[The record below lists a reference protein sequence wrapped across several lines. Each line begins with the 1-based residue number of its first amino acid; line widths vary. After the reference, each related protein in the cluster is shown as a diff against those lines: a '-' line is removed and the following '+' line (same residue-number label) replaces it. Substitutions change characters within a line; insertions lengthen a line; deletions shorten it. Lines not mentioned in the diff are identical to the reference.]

1 MDATGAIIYD
11 YDNLSSN
18 PEATDI
24 YIDLF
29 NGLSIEVAEALTDV
43 INNGHPRYHVSPNDS
58 NITAVNDG
66 SDVIV
71 TISNLTAD
79 PLDLLSTGGEFDSN
93 LHSSGIFSFSVDNQ
107 SLIQL
112 GSSGDVPKIHKFC
125 EEALRSYI
133 YYKYIQRK
141 RGIPANEKQM
151 AKRSYFNEK
160 RLARARM
167 MNFNKETAMQIS
179 RKAFKQSPKI

>member
-1 MDATGAIIYD
+1 M
-11 YDNLSSN
+11 
-18 PEATDI
+18 
-24 YIDLF
+24 
-29 NGLSIEVAEALTDV
+29 
-43 INNGHPRYHVSPNDS
+43 
-58 NITAVNDG
+58 
-66 SDVIV
+66 
-71 TISNLTAD
+71 
-79 PLDLLSTGGEFDSN
+79 
-93 LHSSGIFSFSVDNQ
+93 
-107 SLIQL
+107 
-112 GSSGDVPKIHKFC
+112 
-125 EEALRSYI
+125 